1 MEKRAIF
8 GSQWLPYALLAPQV
22 VVTILFFFLPA
33 GQMLYQSVHIQDAFG
48 GRVQFVGFDNFK
60 DLFHDSLYLASFRV
74 TAVFSLA
81 VAGLGLVIS
90 LVLAAFADRVI
101 RGATVYKTML
111 IWPYAVAPAIAG
123 VLWMFLFNPTLGVV
137 AYWLR
142 QRGVDWNFLLYDGQ
156 ALLLVIMAA
165 VWKQVS

>member
-1 MEKRAIF
+1 MAMEKRARF
-8 GSQWLPYALLAPQV
+8 QSRWLPYALVAPQIL
-22 VVTILFFFLPA
+22 VTIVFFFLPA

-48 GRVQFVGFDNFK
+48 GSLQFVGFDNFN

-74 TAVFSLA
+74 TAVFSVA

-90 LVLAAFADRVI
+90 LVLATFADRVI

-123 VLWMFLFNPTLGVV
+123 VLWMFLFNSTLRLV
-137 AYWLR
+137 R
-142 QRGVDWNFLLYDGQ
+142 
-156 ALLLVIMAA
+156 LLLRAPG
-165 VWKQVS
+165 